1 MESVDQIAIGWRM
14 ESGVPFAFYPPNSD
28 QVSTLNLILNY
39 QFSIITCFYSK
50 KNEFVTL
57 LISIIFTPN
66 KLNMIMGDFDNKER
80 EEVFSK
86 KVRAGKRTYF
96 FDVKATRSNDYYVT
110 VTESKKRLEDGVF
123 IKHKIFL
130 YKEDFEKFAEGL
142 KETIDYIKAHQE
154 VVEKRYEYSENNSET
169 SKENDDFSFEI

>member
-1 MESVDQIAIGWRM
+1 
-14 ESGVPFAFYPPNSD
+14 
-28 QVSTLNLILNY
+28 
-39 QFSIITCFYSK
+39 
-50 KNEFVTL
+50 
-57 LISIIFTPN
+57 
-66 KLNMIMGDFDNKER
+66 MGDFDNKER
-80 EEVFSK
+80 EEVFSR

-142 KETIDYIKAHQE
+142 KETIDYIKANQE
-154 VVEKRYEYSENNSET
+154 VVEKRYEFTEYQTEPAKT
-169 SKENDDFSFEI
+169 TDDFSFDI

>member
-1 MESVDQIAIGWRM
+1 
-14 ESGVPFAFYPPNSD
+14 
-28 QVSTLNLILNY
+28 
-39 QFSIITCFYSK
+39 
-50 KNEFVTL
+50 
-57 LISIIFTPN
+57 
-66 KLNMIMGDFDNKER
+66 MGDFDNKER

-110 VTESKKRLEDGVF
+110 ITESKKRFEDGSF

-142 KETIDYIKAHQE
+142 SGVVEYIKSNQE
-154 VVEKRYEYSENNSET
+154 VVEKRYDPNAEHLTNPDTFKNE
-169 SKENDDFSFEI
+169 KDDFSF

>member
-1 MESVDQIAIGWRM
+1 M
-14 ESGVPFAFYPPNSD
+14 
-28 QVSTLNLILNY
+28 T
-39 QFSIITCFYSK
+39 
-50 KNEFVTL
+50 
-57 LISIIFTPN
+57 
-66 KLNMIMGDFDNKER
+66 MGDYDNKER

-154 VVEKRYEYSENNSET
+154 VVEKRYEYSENQSEPA
-169 SKENDDFSFEI
+169 KENDDFSFEI